1 MNTFDDNI
9 TLITVN
15 QYIGNINW
23 YKTLFKFSHVKI
35 EQYESYQKM
44 SFRNR
49 MVIVGSNGL
58 INLTIPLENG
68 RGQKGLIKD
77 VKIASTSNWADQH
90 MRSILACYGKSP
102 FFEYY
107 RDGLF
112 SIYQQPFVFLQD
124 LNMAMITWVNRQ
136 LKYSGNISFTDQYQ
150 INYGE
155 GYADCRDQIKPS
167 QFQIVEKETKYV
179 QVFEDRIGFHN
190 NLSIL
195 DLLFCCGPNAKSFLI
210 NNN

>member
-1 MNTFDDNI
+1 MQEKI

-23 YKTLFKFSHVKI
+23 YKTLFNFTHVKI

-58 INLTIPLENG
+58 INLSVPLENG
-68 RGQKGLIKD
+68 RGQKGIIKE
-77 VKIASTSNWADQH
+77 VKIVNSANWADQH

-112 SIYQQPFVFLQD
+112 SIYQQPFVYLQD
-124 LNMAMITWVNRQ
+124 LNMALITWVNRQ
-136 LKYSGNISFTDQYQ
+136 LNYTGNISFTDEYQ
-150 INYGE
+150 KKYGI
-155 GYADCRDQIKPS
+155 GYLDNRHQIKPS
-167 QFQIVEKETKYV
+167 QFQMVENETKYV
-179 QVFEDRIGFHN
+179 QVFEDRIGFQN
-190 NLSIL
+190 NLCIL

-210 NNN
+210 NSK

>member
-1 MNTFDDNI
+1 MNHQQKNN
-9 TLITVN
+9 TLIIVN

-23 YKTLFKFSHVKI
+23 YKTLFKFSYVKI

-58 INLTIPLENG
+58 INLSVPLENG

-77 VKIASTSNWADQH
+77 VKIANTSNWAEQH

-112 SIYQQPFVFLQD
+112 AIYQKPFVYLQD
-124 LNMAMITWVNRQ
+124 LNIAMIIWVNLQ
-136 LKYSGNISFTDQYQ
+136 LKYAGNISFTEQYH
-150 INYGE
+150 IDYPA
-155 GYADCRDQIKPS
+155 GYIDLRNQIKPS
-167 QFQIVEKETKYV
+167 QFQLVENQIKYV
-179 QVFEDRIGFHN
+179 QVFEDRVGFQN

-195 DLLFCCGPNAKSFLI
+195 DLLFCCGPNAKSIII
-210 NNN
+210 NSK

>member
-1 MNTFDDNI
+1 MNTIQDNI

-15 QYIGNINW
+15 QYIGNIIW
-23 YKTLFKFSHVKI
+23 YKTLFKFSHIKI
-35 EQYESYQKM
+35 EQYETYQKM

-58 INLTIPLENG
+58 INLSVPLENG
-68 RGQKGLIKD
+68 RSQKGLIKD
-77 VKIASTSNWADQH
+77 VKIDNTSNWANQH

-107 RDGLF
+107 RDSLF
-112 SIYQQPFVFLQD
+112 AIYLKPFVYLQD

-136 LKYSGNISFTDQYQ
+136 LKYPGNISFTEQYH
-150 INYGE
+150 IDYPA
-155 GYADCRDQIKPS
+155 GYVDLRNQIKPS
-167 QFQIVEKETKYV
+167 QFQLVENQIKYV
-179 QVFEDRIGFHN
+179 QVFEDRVGFQN

-195 DLLFCCGPNAKSFLI
+195 DLLFCSGPNATSILI
-210 NNN
+210 NSK

>member
-1 MNTFDDNI
+1 MNNIQDNI

-23 YKTLFKFSHVKI
+23 YKTLFNFTHVKI

-58 INLTIPLENG
+58 INLSVPLENG

-77 VKIASTSNWADQH
+77 VKIANTSNWADQH

-102 FFEYY
+102 FFEFY

-124 LNMAMITWVNRQ
+124 LNMALITWVNRQ
-136 LKYSGNISFTDQYQ
+136 LKYPGNISFTDKYQ
-150 INYGE
+150 IDYGN
-155 GYADCRDQIKPS
+155 GYLDNRHQIKPS

-179 QVFEDRIGFHN
+179 QVFEDRIGFQN
-190 NLSIL
+190 NLCIL

-210 NNN
+210 NSK

>member
-1 MNTFDDNI
+1 MNNKQDNI

-23 YKTLFKFSHVKI
+23 YKTLFNFSHVKI

-58 INLTIPLENG
+58 INLSVPLENG

-77 VKIASTSNWADQH
+77 VKIANTSNWAEQH

-112 SIYQQPFVFLQD
+112 SIYQQSFIYLQD
-124 LNMAMITWVNRQ
+124 LNMAMINWVNRQ
-136 LKYSGNISFTDQYQ
+136 LKYPGNISFTDKYHMD
-150 INYGE
+150 YGH
-155 GYADCRDQIKPS
+155 GFLDNRHQIKPS

-179 QVFEDRIGFHN
+179 QVFEDRIGFQN
-190 NLSIL
+190 NLCIL

-210 NNN
+210 NSK

>member
-1 MNTFDDNI
+1 LNSIQDNI

-23 YKTLFKFSHVKI
+23 YKTLFKFSHIKI
-35 EQYESYQKM
+35 DQYETYQKM

-58 INLTIPLENG
+58 INLTVPLENG

-77 VKIASTSNWADQH
+77 VKIDITSNWANQH

-107 RDGLF
+107 RDSLF
-112 SIYQQPFVFLQD
+112 AIYLKPFVYLQD
-124 LNMAMITWVNRQ
+124 LNISLITWVNRQ
-136 LKYSGNISFTDQYQ
+136 LKYPGNISFTEQYH
-150 INYGE
+150 IDYPD
-155 GYADCRDQIKPS
+155 GYVDLRNQIKPS
-167 QFQIVEKETKYV
+167 QFQLVENQIKYV
-179 QVFEDRIGFHN
+179 QVFEDRIGFQN
-190 NLSIL
+190 NLCIL
-195 DLLFCCGPNAKSFLI
+195 DLLFCSGPNAKSILT
-210 NNN
+210 NSK

>member
-1 MNTFDDNI
+1 MNNLNENI

-23 YKTLFKFSHVKI
+23 YKTLFKFTYVKI
-35 EQYESYQKM
+35 EQYENYQKM

-58 INLTIPLENG
+58 INLTVPLQNG
-68 RGQKGLIKD
+68 RSQKGLIKD
-77 VKIASTSNWADQH
+77 VKIDNTSNWADQH

-112 SIYQQPFVFLQD
+112 SIYQKPFVYLQD
-124 LNMAMITWVNRQ
+124 LNISLITWVNRQ
-136 LKYSGNISFTDQYQ
+136 LKYPGNISFTDQYEKD
-150 INYGE
+150 YG
-155 GYADCRDQIKPS
+155 AAFLDNRHQIKPAD
-167 QFQIVEKETKYV
+167 FQTVELATKYV
-179 QVFEDRIGFHN
+179 QVFEDRIGFQN
-190 NLSIL
+190 NLSII
-195 DLLFCCGPNAKSFLI
+195 DLLFCCGPNAKSILVY
-210 NNN
+210 NK

>member
-1 MNTFDDNI
+1 LNNKQDNI

-23 YKTLFKFSHVKI
+23 YKTLFNFSHVKI

-58 INLTIPLENG
+58 INLSVPLENG

-77 VKIASTSNWADQH
+77 VKIANTSNWAEQH

-112 SIYQQPFVFLQD
+112 SIYQQSFIYLQD
-124 LNMAMITWVNRQ
+124 LNMAMINWVNRQ
-136 LKYSGNISFTDQYQ
+136 LKYPGNISFTDKYHMD
-150 INYGE
+150 YGH
-155 GYADCRDQIKPS
+155 GFLDNRHQIKPS

-179 QVFEDRIGFHN
+179 QVFEDRIGFQN
-190 NLSIL
+190 NLCIL

-210 NNN
+210 NSK

>member
-1 MNTFDDNI
+1 MNNIHDNI

-15 QYIGNINW
+15 QYFGNINW
-23 YKTLFKFSHVKI
+23 YKTLLKFSHVKI

-58 INLTIPLENG
+58 INLTVPLENG

-77 VKIASTSNWADQH
+77 IRISNTSNWADQH

-112 SIYQQPFVFLQD
+112 SIYQKPFAYLQD

-136 LKYSGNISFTDQYQ
+136 LKYEVKISLTEEYKID
-150 INYGE
+150 YGD
-155 GYADCRDQIKPS
+155 GFIDLRNQIKPS
-167 QFQIVEKETKYV
+167 QFQNIEKETKYV

-210 NNN
+210 NSK